1 MPIEQGTHTLG
12 PSNARLAVHTVAA
25 GTVARVGHDLS
36 IEVGSWSGT
45 LELAEEGASVTLTA
59 DGGSL
64 RVLEGHGGM
73 KELDDDDRANIGQ
86 TIDDEVLKRT
96 PIEFRSSTV
105 EPAAGGDRLRVE
117 GDLELAGS
125 RHPIA
130 FELTLQESGR
140 LAGSARIKQSDWGIK
155 PYSAL
160 FGALKVADEV
170 EVTIDGD
177 LTSTQTGA
185 G

>member
-1 MPIEQGTHTLG
+1 MPIDHGTYALG
-12 PSNARLAVHTVAA
+12 PQNARLIVHTVAA

-36 IEVGSWSGT
+36 IDVGSWSGT
-45 LELAEEGASVTLTA
+45 LELGEEGASVTFSA

-73 KELDDDDRANIGQ
+73 KALDDDDRANISQ
-86 TIDDEVLKRT
+86 TIDDEVLKQT
-96 PIEFRSSTV
+96 PIEFRSSMV
-105 EPAAGGDRLRVE
+105 ERAAGDRLRVE
-117 GDLELAGS
+117 GELELAGS

-130 FELTLQESGR
+130 FELTLAEPGR
-140 LAGSARIKQSDWGIK
+140 LAGGATIKQSDWGIK

-160 FGALKVADEV
+160 FGALKVVDEV

-177 LTSTQTGA
+177 LTRAQTGP

>member
-1 MPIEQGTHTLG
+1 MPIDDGTYALG
-12 PSNARLAVHTVAA
+12 PQNARLTVQTVAA

-45 LELAEEGASVTLTA
+45 LVLGAEAAVMLSA

-73 KELDDDDRANIGQ
+73 KELDDDDLANIRQ

-96 PIEFRSSTV
+96 TIEFRSNTV
-105 EPAAGGDRLRVE
+105 EQAPGDRLRVQGE
-117 GDLELAGS
+117 LELAGS
-125 RHPIA
+125 RHPFT
-130 FELTLQESGR
+130 FELTLQEPGR
-140 LAGSARIKQSDWGIK
+140 LVGSTRIKQSDWGIK

-177 LTSTQTGA
+177 LTSTPTRA